1 MPCQPLRAPT
11 QVAALTGEREGL
23 IDQVASSQ
31 ERLADLEAR
40 DAELGWV
47 IVLSYWRMGH
57 GCVWKLDIC
66 NLHKAVQG
74 CGIREWPKPARN
86 NPAYVS
92 LSVAG
97 NLVAAGLLALVHI
110 VSGLAIGAA
119 GKRLFA

>member
-1 MPCQPLRAPT
+1 MPCQPLRAPA

-57 GCVWKLDIC
+57 GCVWVWRS
-66 NLHKAVQG
+66 HARQVWG
-74 CGIREWPKPARN
+74 CLRALGGSQHPGDANTGWPATINSIP
-86 NPAYVS
+86 PFHT
-92 LSVAG
+92 G
-97 NLVAAGLLALVHI
+97 
-110 VSGLAIGAA
+110 
-119 GKRLFA
+119 